1 MALSASRD
9 TLLRNIKPCKV
20 SIPLKAN
27 AKVWKGGLVGVDA
40 TGMGVDG
47 ATATGYQV
55 VLIATADADNTGGAD
70 AAISVDCYEAE
81 AYLVNSG
88 TDACDATC
96 LGNHVWVQDDQTV
109 AKTNGTSTRSIAGRC
124 TGFDSGG
131 VWVRVGFDMT
141 A

>member
-1 MALSASRD
+1 MSLTASRD
-9 TLLRNIKPCKV
+9 TLTRRIVGKI

-27 AKVWKGGLVGVDA
+27 AVVYKGGMVAVDA
-40 TGMGVDG
+40 TGYGVDA
-47 ATATGYQV
+47 ATATGYQLV
-55 VLIATADADNTGGAD
+55 VIATADADNTGGASG
-70 AAISVDCYEAE
+70 AISVDCYECD
-81 AYLVNSG
+81 AYMTNSG

-131 VWVRVGFDMT
+131 VWVRFSFSMT